1 MDPQR
6 LERVQELF
14 EAALTRT
21 GDERRRFLVDACE
34 DDDELLRRVN
44 ALLDADAQSGA
55 LLDASIGAA
64 RALGE
69 PELAPG
75 TVIEQYEVEE
85 CVGSGGYGSVY
96 RARHAVIKKAAAIKV
111 LHLEHTHSPAL
122 VRRFITEARAVN
134 EIGHPNI
141 IDIFAFGE
149 TEDGRLYYIMEY
161 VDAPSL
167 DEVIRARGKL
177 SLAEAAPI
185 LRGLA
190 AALDAAHAA
199 GIVHRDL
206 KPGNVIVREE
216 DGAFVPKLV
225 DFGIA
230 KLGNG
235 DGPPIERTQSGQ
247 MIGTPAYMA
256 PEQIRG
262 QDIDARTDV
271 YAFGVLTYRMLTG
284 VAPVQGDSAFDVM
297 LAHTQETPRPPSDL
311 VPSLAPADAA
321 ILAMLAK
328 DSSERPATLAA
339 AVEPLLSEAAHPR
352 GASGSGGWA
361 VRAIAAAA
369 VGAVAIVGWQVFLG
383 SPPRAGSSAE
393 TDPSVTK
400 LGLSSTTPDSPPAK
414 PDATPSQPDPPP
426 STPGQP
432 QPAAAA
438 VSIEF
443 TGTPDGTTVHGPD
456 DRILGMTP
464 GPLSHPAGATPVSF
478 TFERP
483 DGRKQTRSVTPDRDQ
498 VIELEWSSPAKARR
512 KQKRRLHP
520 DLETP
525 FPK

>member
-1 MDPQR
+1 M
-6 LERVQELF
+6 QELF
-14 EAALTRT
+14 EAALTRS
-21 GDERRRFLVDACE
+21 GDERRTFLVDACG
-34 DDDELLRRVN
+34 DDDELLRQVN
-44 ALLDADAQSGA
+44 TLLDADAQTGA

-64 RALGE
+64 RSLGE

-111 LHLEHTHSPAL
+111 LHLEHSHSPAL

-167 DEVIRARGKL
+167 DEVIRARGRL

-230 KLGNG
+230 KLANA
-235 DGPPIERTQSGQ
+235 DGAPIERTQSGQ

-271 YAFGVLTYRMLTG
+271 YAFGVLTYLLLTG

-297 LAHTQETPRPPSDL
+297 LAHTQETPRPPSQL
-311 VPSLAPADAA
+311 VSSLGPAADAA

-339 AVEPLLSEAAHPR
+339 AVEPLLSEAARPR
-352 GASGSGGWA
+352 GASGSGGW
-361 VRAIAAAA
+361 VLRGIAASA
-369 VGAVAIVGWQVFLG
+369 VIAVAIAGWQLFSG
-383 SPPRAGSSAE
+383 RGGSAE

-400 LGLSSTTPDSPPAK
+400 LGSSSATPDSSPAK
-414 PDATPSQPDPPP
+414 PDASPSQPDPPQ
-426 STPGQP
+426 STPSRP
-432 QPAAAA
+432 PPAAAA

-443 TGTPDGTTVHGPD
+443 TGTPDGTTVRGPD
-456 DRILGMTP
+456 GRVLGTMP
-464 GPLSHPAGATPVSF
+464 GPLSHPAGDAPVSF

-498 VIELEWSSPAKARR
+498 VIELEWSSPAKARP